1 VYLWF
6 AARLG
11 VDCSIGPLA
20 ALMSG
25 VGESMFE
32 KILVPVDFSEHS
44 ALAFGHASAFARAFG
59 GRIELLHVVEQVVHA
74 HPSFWSAEPALADEL
89 HQQSVAVAETKLSE
103 LLAAHGELGPN
114 AVGRVLS
121 GSLPGALADRASEAA
136 VDLIITPTHGRT
148 GFARWLMG
156 SVSER
161 LLRVAPCSVLVV
173 RARPSAAEPMIRRV
187 LVALDLSEH
196 CRPALEAAARIAGAF
211 AASLEALHVIAVPA
225 HAGADGAAL
234 VGRMRDSARAE
245 LEAFLGKSTLPAGV
259 EVLRT
264 VVSGTPTA
272 AISERVAEVLPD
284 LLVLGTHGYGGV
296 KRLVLGSVAEATA
309 RYAGCTTL
317 VVR

>member
-1 VYLWF
+1 
-6 AARLG
+6 
-11 VDCSIGPLA
+11 
-20 ALMSG
+20 
-25 VGESMFE
+25 MFE

-44 ALAFGHASAFARAFG
+44 ALAFGHAAALARAFG
-59 GRIELLHVVEQVVHA
+59 GKIELLHVVEQVVHA

-89 HQQSVAVAETKLSE
+89 HQQSVVASEKKLAE
-103 LLAAHGELGPN
+103 LLRAHAELGPD
-114 AVGRVLS
+114 ATGRVLS
-121 GSLPGALADRASEAA
+121 GSLPGALADHASEAK
-136 VDLIITPTHGRT
+136 VDLIVTPTHGRT

-173 RARPSAAEPMIRRV
+173 RDQRPASEPSIRQV

-196 CRPALEAAARIAGAF
+196 CRPALEAAASIASAF
-211 AASLEALHVIAVPA
+211 SASLEALHVIAVPA
-225 HAGADGAAL
+225 HAGADSAAL
-234 VGRMRDSARAE
+234 VERMRGSASAA
-245 LEAFLGKSTLPAGV
+245 LEAFLGKSALPAGL
-259 EVLRT
+259 ELRRT
-264 VVSGTPTA
+264 IVAGTPTA
-272 AISERVAEVLPD
+272 TISERVAEVHPD